1 MVRRLIIAIATASA
15 LGISFY
21 PTDASARRTRRCVA
35 DSVPSWDL
43 TASCRAAGLAG
54 YSQTPDERV
63 KSCLASEQSTR
74 EELTKYWS
82 TYPAE
87 DRIGCVKSLTFSPTY
102 TELVTCL
109 EMRRDVRV
117 LRGAKPADT
126 TQRDI
131 NDIARLFTVRRASD

>member
-1 MVRRLIIAIATASA
+1 LEIGMLRRLIIAIATASA

-21 PTDASARRTRRCVA
+21 PTDASARRTSAAVA

-63 KSCLASEQSTR
+63 KSCLASEQRTR

-117 LRGAKPADT
+117 LRDAKPADT
-126 TQRDI
+126 NPREI
-131 NDIARLFTVRRASD
+131 KDIAR